1 MINVHRKATMS
12 ILPTYNLTVYD
23 NTNTGAIYIPT
34 NDLLNAGVPSSA
46 LLDRQHKGFGKA
58 RVKNVVIVNYF
69 GQKIN
74 CVTVKEF
81 IRLMSFSETP
91 LGKAVLGEMVSA
103 GIKESSKHIKPGE
116 FGKIKAEDQ
125 DINVQ
130 KDSRGVSY
138 FDISGLGATEE
149 DLIELRQDADLWKD
163 ELLKLEYID
172 LPKHPEFGYHPLTEH
187 SKHPDSGDV
196 LVNFYGFASIVTLGL
211 FQNNT
216 KEGKQ
221 MLKKALEHANR
232 GEEYYFF
239 LYSIK
244 RGVDAG
250 SVTMAQGLIAEY
262 LEFEFKQQH
271 K

>member
-1 MINVHRKATMS
+1 MIKVHRKATMP
-12 ILPTYNLTVYD
+12 ILPSYNLTVYN
-23 NTNTGAIYIPT
+23 NTNSGAIYIPT

-46 LLDRQHKGFGKA
+46 LEDKQHKGFGKA
-58 RVKNVVIVNYF
+58 RVKNVVTVNYF

-74 CVTVKEF
+74 CVTIKEF
-81 IRLMSFSETP
+81 IKLMSLSETP
-91 LGKAVLGEMVSA
+91 LGKAVLGEMVST

-116 FGKIKAEDQ
+116 FGKITAEDQ
-125 DINVQ
+125 DINVR

-149 DLIELRQDADLWKD
+149 DLIELRKDAEFWKD

-172 LPKHPEFGYHPLTEH
+172 LPEQPEFGGHPLTEQ
-187 SKHPDSGDV
+187 SKHPDTGDV
-196 LVNFYGFASIVTLGL
+196 LVNFYGFASIVTFGL
-211 FQNNT
+211 FQHNT
-216 KEGKQ
+216 TEGKE
-221 MLKKALEHANR
+221 MLRKALEHAKR

-244 RGVDAG
+244 RGVDVG

-271 K
+271 N